1 MSENNSIKR
10 YSLSKQVADQLEQD
24 IESGKYKI
32 GEKIPTEIELM
43 GTFEVSRNTIR
54 EAVQALTSAGIL
66 VVKQGDGTYVKSTNR
81 FNACM
86 NSKYEKVSIDDI
98 TEARNAL
105 ELAIVQLAAKR
116 RTKKDVDHIIS
127 AFNHLREIHT
137 SVHEDA
143 IADFEFHKTIAKACH
158 NAIIY
163 DLYMSISSF
172 IQEQITLQQEKF
184 KGHSEYSDH
193 LHEDLYHAILDQDA
207 EKARVC
213 MEKFIKL

>member
-1 MSENNSIKR
+1 MSDNKNIKR
-10 YSLSKQVADQLEQD
+10 YSLSRQVADQLEQD

-54 EAVQALTSAGIL
+54 EAIQALTSAGIL

-86 NSKYEKVSIDDI
+86 NTKYEQVSFKDI

-105 ELAIVQLAAKR
+105 ELTIVHLAVER
-116 RTKKDVDHIIS
+116 RTKKDADHIIS
-127 AFNHLREIHT
+127 AFNRLQSIHT
-137 SVHEDA
+137 SSQESALD
-143 IADFEFHKTIAKACH
+143 DFEFHKAIAKACH
-158 NAIIY
+158 NSIIY

-172 IQEQITLQQEKF
+172 IQEEISLKQKEAGDYNNLT
-184 KGHSEYSDH
+184 DH
-193 LHEDLYHAILDQDA
+193 LHEELFNGILEQNY
-207 EKARVC
+207 EKADTAIRNLL
-213 MEKFIKL
+213 KI